1 MSPTASSAL
10 GSSHGTR
17 ALSIERVLDRHGAA
31 RSAQSDASVRG
42 LRAIIAYRFYMNYI
56 VANMPNEPS
65 LGEFEQLVL
74 LAILRLKGEAY
85 GVSIRAE
92 ISARTGRQ
100 PASGALYTTL
110 DRLEQKALLK
120 SRVGEPTPQRGGR
133 AKRYY
138 KVTASGAAAVMRAQR
153 AFRNML
159 DGLALPGD
167 SRA

>member
-1 MSPTASSAL
+1 
-10 GSSHGTR
+10 
-17 ALSIERVLDRHGAA
+17 
-31 RSAQSDASVRG
+31 
-42 LRAIIAYRFYMNYI
+42 MNYI
-56 VANMPNEPS
+56 VAYMPNEPS

-92 ISARTGRQ
+92 ISTRTGRE

-110 DRLEQKALLK
+110 DRLEQKGLLK
-120 SRVGEPTPQRGGR
+120 SRIGEPTPQRGGR

-138 KVTASGAAAVMRAQR
+138 RATASGIAAITRAQR
-153 AFRNML
+153 ALRNML
-159 DGLALPGD
+159 DGLAFPGD